1 MQQVT
6 PEPSILSYPVA
17 AAAILKLNS
26 HSTWYIKLT
35 NCCSSSF
42 A

>member
-17 AAAILKLNS
+17 ATAK
-26 HSTWYIKLT
+26 
-35 NCCSSSF
+35 
-42 A
+42 